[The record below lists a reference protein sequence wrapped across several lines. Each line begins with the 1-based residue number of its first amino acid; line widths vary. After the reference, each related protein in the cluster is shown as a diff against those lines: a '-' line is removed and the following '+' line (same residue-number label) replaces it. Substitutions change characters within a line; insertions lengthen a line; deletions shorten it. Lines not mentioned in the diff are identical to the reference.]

1 VATALLAMRD
11 SVLPPTVGVAE
22 LVPDYEIDLV
32 RDEPRPCEVRAALI
46 IARGYGGFN
55 AALVLRA
62 PDSTDSGT
70 ATGGDR

>member
-1 VATALLAMRD
+1 VVEAQLRLDPYVRRGDA
-11 SVLPPTVGVAE
+11 
-22 LVPDYEIDLV
+22 DLV
-32 RDEPRPCEVRAALI
+32 RDEPRPCRVRSALI

-62 PDSTDSGT
+62 PNST